1 MQKYKFL
8 EHTAD
13 IMFEAHGKSY
23 PEALVNAAAAMF
35 FVIGKAR
42 ATEKI
47 SLSVSAQNIEELT
60 VFALSDLLTAS
71 DTNEMVFSKMEVKK
85 FDPKKLT
92 LEMEA
97 WGEKKRPRTSVKAVT
112 HHELAV
118 KEESGQWTIRILL
131 DV

>member
-13 IMFEAHGKSY
+13 IMFEAYGNSY
-23 PEALVNAAAAMF
+23 PEALQNAAAAMF
-35 FVIGKAR
+35 SVIGKAEPE
-42 ATEKI
+42 EKVR
-47 SLSVSAQNIEELT
+47 LSVSAQNIEELT

-71 DTNEMVFSKMEVKK
+71 DTNETVFSRMEVRE

-97 WGEKKRPRTSVKAVT
+97 FGEKKRPRESVKAVT
-112 HHELAV
+112 HHDILV
-118 KEESGQWTIRILL
+118 KEEKGRWTIRILL
-131 DV
+131 DI